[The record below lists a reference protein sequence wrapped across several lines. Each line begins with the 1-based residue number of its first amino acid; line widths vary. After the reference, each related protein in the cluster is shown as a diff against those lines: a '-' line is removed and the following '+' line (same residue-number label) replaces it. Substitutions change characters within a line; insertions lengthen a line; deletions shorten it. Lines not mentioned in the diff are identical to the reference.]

1 MILEA
6 KHLPIVGSLKL
17 VGAIVLSSLL
27 QGCYY
32 MQAVGGHWSV
42 MRQREP
48 IEELLQAPDTDPAL
62 AAQLQQV
69 TALLEFAVTELE
81 LPDNGSYRSYV
92 ELDRPNIVTNVVAAE
107 ALSVEPITWCFAF
120 AGCVAYR
127 GYFSADRA
135 VEFARSLENEGHD
148 VAILGATAYSTLGWF
163 KDPLL
168 NTMLARG
175 TTATASLI
183 FHELAHQKL
192 YRKDASDFNESFAS
206 VIEEY
211 GTRAW
216 LSQRQDAAALADYEM
231 RVQRGREF
239 GALIASA
246 RAELAEIY
254 GGPGGREQKLA
265 AKAAAFAALED
276 RYRAL
281 RACWGG
287 FAAYDGWFA
296 QPLNNAHL
304 ASIATYRAW
313 APVLRGRLE
322 RLGLSDF
329 YREME
334 ELAAAPEAVFRAT
347 LERWSISAGADRPL
361 AGSGAAAAPESSGAR
376 DPAAAVRCS
385 AI

>member
-6 KHLPIVGSLKL
+6 KHLTIARSLKL
-17 VGAIVLSSLL
+17 VGAILLSGVL

-48 IEELLQAPDTDPAL
+48 INELLQAPDTDPAL
-62 AAQLQQV
+62 AAQLREV
-69 TALLEFAVTELE
+69 NAVLEFAVTELE

-92 ELDRPNIVTNVVAAE
+92 ELDRPNIVTNVVATE
-107 ALSVEPITWCFAF
+107 SLSVEPITWCFAF

-127 GYFSADRA
+127 GYFNADRA
-135 VEFARSLENEGHD
+135 EQFARSLEEKGHD
-148 VAILGATAYSTLGWF
+148 VAVLGATAYSTLGWF
-163 KDPLL
+163 KDPVL
-168 NTMLARG
+168 NTMLERG
-175 TTATASLI
+175 PTSLASLI

-216 LSQRQDAAALADYEM
+216 LTHRGDSDELADYEA
-231 RVQRGREF
+231 RTQRGRDF
-239 GALIASA
+239 GALIAA
-246 RAELAEIY
+246 TREKLAEIY
-254 GGPGGREQKLA
+254 DGGGEIQEKLA
-265 AKAAAFAALED
+265 AKEAAFAELQD
-276 RYRAL
+276 RYRAT

-287 FAAYDGWFA
+287 VGAYDGWFA

-313 APVLRGRLE
+313 APVLRRRLE
-322 RLGLSDF
+322 RLGLSAF

-334 ELAAAPEAVFRAT
+334 QLAAAPEEEFRAT
-347 LERWSISAGADRPL
+347 LERWSVSVGAGTPP
-361 AGSGAAAAPESSGAR
+361 AGSDGGQVRESSAAR
-376 DPAAAVRCS
+376 DPNAAVRCS